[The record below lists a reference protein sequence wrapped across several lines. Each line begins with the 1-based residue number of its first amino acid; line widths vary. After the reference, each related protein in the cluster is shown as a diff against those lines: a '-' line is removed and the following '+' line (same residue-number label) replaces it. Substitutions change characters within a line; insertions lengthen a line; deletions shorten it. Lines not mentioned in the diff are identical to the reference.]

1 MNSETTPKKKDI
13 FHLNLELDNKILN
26 SIYKTIQ
33 PTLEKIIGVPGVT
46 DIYAGAVDKNNP
58 DDFCEA
64 ILDYMNVTCKISD
77 QDLARIPKN
86 GKIVVVSNHPFGG
99 IEGIMMGAILR
110 RVRPDV
116 KIMANYFL
124 SVIPEMRDL
133 FLFVDPF
140 GGPKAARANLATM
153 KQSIEWIKDGHLF
166 GVFPAGEV
174 SHATWKNRKITD
186 PAWSD
191 TISKII
197 RKTESPVIPMFFAG
211 NNRFFFQLAGLLHP
225 RFRTALLPRE
235 LINKKGQHIEVRVG
249 NVIPWARLKK
259 IETDLELTEY
269 LRHRTYMLENRPSGK
284 TLAESIVEKGI
295 HCGVEPVIDTIDPEL
310 LLADVESLP
319 ASQLLLESND
329 MQVWHAAYKQIPHV
343 MREIGRL
350 REITFRAT
358 DEGTGKSID
367 VDEFDE
373 YYQHLF
379 VWNKEKS
386 EIVGAYRLGRTDNI
400 IKRFGKKGLYTTTLF
415 NIKSSF
421 FDEINPAL
429 EMGRSFVRIEY
440 QRSFSPLLMLW
451 RGIGHYVA
459 KYPKYK
465 ILFGPVSINKEYQS
479 TSRQLM
485 VTFLKIHNYLP
496 DLASKVKARTPFRS
510 KKIKGWH
517 KEHSKRIISSID
529 EVSDVVSDLEWD
541 DKGVPILLKQYLKM
555 GGKLLGFNV
564 DPNFS
569 DVLDGLILVDVT
581 KTDPK
586 IMERYM
592 PREKLKEF
600 HKLHNTFEK
609 AYGPEEKSESPAKEL
624 AEA

>member
-1 MNSETTPKKKDI
+1 MSNTKDSEKAI
-13 FHLNLELDNKILN
+13 FNLDLELKNKPLN
-26 SIYKTIQ
+26 SLYRSVQ
-33 PTLEKIIGVPGVT
+33 PGLEKMIGVPGLL
-46 DIYAGAVDKNNP
+46 DIYHGAVAQQMP
-58 DDFCEA
+58 DRFCDA
-64 ILDYMNVTCKISD
+64 ILQYMNITCKISE
-77 QDLARIPKN
+77 QDLSRIPKN
-86 GKIVVVSNHPFGG
+86 GKIVVVANHPFGG
-99 IEGIMMGAILR
+99 IEGIIMGSILQ

-116 KIMANYFL
+116 KIMANYIL

-133 FLFVDPF
+133 FFFVDPF
-140 GGPKAARANLATM
+140 GGPSAARANLAAI
-153 KQSIEWIKDGHLF
+153 KQTINWVNESQML

-174 SHATWKNRKITD
+174 SHMTWKNRRIED

-191 TISKII
+191 TIAKIV
-197 RKTESPVIPMFFAG
+197 RKTQSPVIPIFFDG
-211 NNRFFFQLAGLLHP
+211 NNRTLFQIAGLIHP
-225 RFRTALLPRE
+225 RLRTALLPRE
-235 LINKKGQHIEVRVG
+235 LINKKGQQIEIRVG
-249 NVIPWARLKK
+249 NVIPWTRLKK
-259 IETDLELTEY
+259 IESESELTEY
-269 LRHRTYMLENRPSGK
+269 LRHRTYLLENRPAPTPPSVG
-284 TLAESIVEKGI
+284 IVDKI
-295 HCGVEPVIDTIDPEL
+295 VNCGMEPVIDAVDPEL
-310 LLADVESLP
+310 LLQDIEGMPS
-319 ASQLLLESND
+319 SQLLLTSGEL
-329 MQVWHAAYKQIPHV
+329 QVWHASYKQIPNM

-367 VDEFDE
+367 TDEFDT

-386 EIVGAYRLGRTDNI
+386 ELVGAYRLGRTDNI

-429 EMGRSFVRIEY
+429 EMGRSFVRPEY
-440 QRSFSPLLMLW
+440 QLSFSPLLMLW

-479 TSRQLM
+479 SSRQLM

-496 DLASKVKARTPFRS
+496 ELAAKVKARTPFRMR
-510 KKIKGWH
+510 KIKGWD
-517 KEHSKRIISSID
+517 KERSKRIVSSID

-541 DKGVPILLKQYLKM
+541 DKGVPILLKQYLKL

-569 DVLDGLILVDVT
+569 DVLDGLILVDIT

-592 PREKLKEF
+592 PREKLIEF
-600 HKLHNTFEK
+600 HKMHKTEYFTDE
-609 AYGPEEKSESPAKEL
+609 PAKEVDEGQL
-624 AEA
+624 VS

>member
-13 FHLNLELDNKILN
+13 FHLSLELDHKILN

-33 PTLEKIIGVPGVT
+33 PTLEKIIGLPGVT
-46 DIYAGAVDKNNP
+46 DIYAGALDKNNS

-166 GVFPAGEV
+166 GVFPSGEV

-211 NNRFFFQLAGLLHP
+211 HNRLFFQLAGLLHP

-259 IETDLELTEY
+259 IETDHELTEY
-269 LRHRTYMLENRPSGK
+269 LRHRTYMLENRPSGR

-295 HCGVEPVIDTIDPEL
+295 HCGVEPVIDAVDPEL

-600 HKLHNTFEK
+600 HKLHHTFEK
-609 AYGPEEKSESPAKEL
+609 AYGPEEKSEAPAKEL

>member
-1 MNSETTPKKKDI
+1 MNNEILPKKKDI
-13 FHLNLELDNKILN
+13 FHLDLELKNKALN
-26 SIYKTIQ
+26 RLFKSLQPSI
-33 PTLEKIIGVPGVT
+33 EKVIGVPGLT
-46 DIYAGAVDKNNP
+46 DIYSGALDQTHC
-58 DDFCEA
+58 DEFCDA
-64 ILDYMNVTCKISD
+64 ILNYMNVSCKISD

-140 GGPKAARANLATM
+140 GGPSAARANLATM
-153 KQSIEWIKDGHLF
+153 KQSIQWAKDGHMF

-174 SHATWKNRKITD
+174 SHVTWKNRQVTD

-197 RKTESPVIPMFFAG
+197 RKTESPVIPIFFAG
-211 NNRFFFQLAGLLHP
+211 GNRLFFQLAGLLHP
-225 RFRTALLPRE
+225 RLRTALLPRE
-235 LINKKGQHIEVRVG
+235 LINKKGQEIEVRVG

-259 IETDLELTEY
+259 IGTEHELTEY
-269 LRHRTYMLENRPSGK
+269 LRHRTYMLENRPMTKSLGDK
-284 TLAESIVEKGI
+284 LAEKVVN
-295 HCGVEPVIDTIDPEL
+295 CGMEPIIDAVDPDL
-310 LLADVESLP
+310 LIQDVEALP
-319 ASQLLLESND
+319 PSQLLLESGD
-329 MQVWHAAYKQIPHV
+329 MQVWHAAHKQIPNV
-343 MREIGRL
+343 MLEIARL

-358 DEGTGKSID
+358 DEGTGKPFD
-367 VDEFDE
+367 TDEFDE

-379 VWNKEKS
+379 VWNKEKG

-429 EMGRSFVRIEY
+429 EMGRSFVRVEY

-479 TSRQLM
+479 SSRQLM

-496 DLASKVKARTPFRS
+496 ELAAKVKARTPFRS
-510 KKIKGWH
+510 RTIKGWD
-517 KEHSKRIISSID
+517 KERSKRIISSID

-592 PREKLKEF
+592 PRENLKEF
-600 HKLHNTFEK
+600 HKLHNTYEQ
-609 AYGPEEKSESPAKEL
+609 AYGAEPELEKSTKEL
-624 AEA
+624 AKV

>member
-1 MNSETTPKKKDI
+1 MNADNSDSKKNI
-13 FHLNLELDNKILN
+13 FNLDLKLDNKLMD
-26 SIYKTIQ
+26 SVYKSIQ
-33 PTLEKIIGVPGVT
+33 PALEKVIGVPGLM
-46 DIYAGAVDKNNP
+46 DIYNGAVAQNDPDKFS
-58 DDFCEA
+58 DA
-64 ILDYMNVTCKISD
+64 ILRHMDIKCEISE

-86 GKIVVVSNHPFGG
+86 GKIVVVANHPFGG
-99 IEGIMMGAILR
+99 IEGIIMGAILQ

-116 KIMANYFL
+116 KIMANYVL

-140 GGPKAARANLATM
+140 GGPSAARANLATM
-153 KQSIEWIKDGHLF
+153 KSTISWVKDNQML
-166 GVFPAGEV
+166 GVFPSGEV
-174 SHATWKNRKITD
+174 SHLKWGSRKIID
-186 PAWSD
+186 PPWSD

-197 RKTESPVIPMFFAG
+197 RKTESQVIPMFFAG
-211 NNRFFFQLAGLLHP
+211 NNRMIFQIAGLLHP
-225 RFRTALLPRE
+225 RLRTALIPRE
-235 LINKKGQHIEVRVG
+235 LINKRGSAIEIRVG
-249 NVIPWARLKK
+249 NVIPWSRLKK
-259 IETDLELTEY
+259 IQSEKELTEY
-269 LRHRTYMLENRPSGK
+269 LRHRTYMLENRPASEHKPG
-284 TLAESIVEKGI
+284 IVEKI
-295 HCGVEPVIDTIDPEL
+295 VNCGLEPLIDPVDPEL
-310 LLADVESLP
+310 LYNDVEQLP
-319 ASQLLLESND
+319 ESQLLLSSGE
-329 MQVWHAAYKQIPHV
+329 MEVYHAAYKQIPNI

-350 REITFRAT
+350 REHTFRAT
-358 DEGTGKSID
+358 DEGTGKPID
-367 VDEFDE
+367 IDEFDS

-379 VWNKEKS
+379 VWNKEKN
-386 EIVGAYRLGRTDNI
+386 ELVGAYRLGRTDNI
-400 IKRFGKKGLYTTTLF
+400 IKCFGKKGLYTTTLF

-429 EMGRSFVRIEY
+429 EMGRSFVRPEY

-479 TSRQLM
+479 SSRQLM

-496 DLASKVKARTPFRS
+496 ELAAKVKARTPFRS
-510 KKIKGWH
+510 RKIKGWD
-517 KEHSKRIISSID
+517 KKHSKRIISSID
-529 EVSDVVSDLEWD
+529 EVSEVVSDLEWD

-555 GGKLLGFNV
+555 GGKLLGFNI

-592 PREKLKEF
+592 PREKLMKF
-600 HKLHNTFEK
+600 HELHK
-609 AYGPEEKSESPAKEL
+609 SDAYTKDLPKSKPTENLVET
-624 AEA
+624 E

>member
-1 MNSETTPKKKDI
+1 MNNDLSPKKKDI
-13 FHLNLELDNKILN
+13 FHLDLELENKSLN
-26 SIYKTIQ
+26 RAYKAVQ
-33 PTLEKIIGVPGVT
+33 PVIEKVIGVPGLT
-46 DIYAGAVDKNNP
+46 DIYSGALDQNNP
-58 DDFCEA
+58 DDFCQA

-140 GGPKAARANLATM
+140 GGPKAARANLASM
-153 KQSIEWIKDGHLF
+153 KHSIEWIKDGHMF

-197 RKTESPVIPMFFAG
+197 KKTESPVIPIFFAG
-211 NNRFFFQLAGLLHP
+211 NNRLFFQIAGLLHP

-235 LINKKGQHIEVRVG
+235 LINKKGQEIEVRVG

-259 IETDLELTEY
+259 IETEHELTEY

-284 TLAESIVEKGI
+284 SLGEAIVDKVTNFGM
-295 HCGVEPVIDTIDPEL
+295 EPVIDAVDPEL

-319 ASQLLLESND
+319 ESQLLLESND
-329 MQVWHAAYKQIPHV
+329 MQVWHAAHKQIPNV

-379 VWNKEKS
+379 VWNKEKV

-479 TSRQLM
+479 SSRQLM

-510 KKIKGWH
+510 RKIKGWD
-517 KEHSKRIISSID
+517 KERSKRIISSID

-592 PREKLKEF
+592 PREKLREF
-600 HKLHNTFEK
+600 HKLHNTTEQ
-609 AYGPEEKSESPAKEL
+609 AYGPEAKT
-624 AEA
+624 EATANVLTEA

>member
-1 MNSETTPKKKDI
+1 MNNETTPKKKDI
-13 FHLNLELDNKILN
+13 FHLDLELENKTLN
-26 SIYKTIQ
+26 SVYKTIQ
-33 PTLEKIIGVPGVT
+33 PALEKAIGVPGLI
-46 DIYAGAVDKNNP
+46 DIYSGAVDQNNP
-58 DDFCEA
+58 DDFCQA

-140 GGPKAARANLATM
+140 GGPKAARANLASM
-153 KQSIEWIKDGHLF
+153 KKSIEWVKDGHMF
-166 GVFPAGEV
+166 GVFPSGEV

-186 PAWSD
+186 PAWSN

-197 RKTESPVIPMFFAG
+197 RKTESPVIPIFFAG
-211 NNRFFFQLAGLLHP
+211 CNRLLFQIAGLIHP

-235 LINKKGQHIEVRVG
+235 LINKKGQQIEVRVG

-259 IETDLELTEY
+259 FGTEQELTEY
-269 LRHRTYMLENRPSGK
+269 LRHRTYMLENRPLSKSLGE
-284 TLAESIVEKGI
+284 AIVEKVAN
-295 HCGVEPVIDTIDPEL
+295 CGMEPVIDAVDPEL
-310 LLADVESLP
+310 LLADVEGLP
-319 ASQLLLESND
+319 DSQMLLESND
-329 MQVWHAAYKQIPHV
+329 MQVWHAAHKQIPNV

-379 VWNKEKS
+379 VWNKEKA

-479 TSRQLM
+479 SSRQLM

-510 KKIKGWH
+510 RKIKGWH
-517 KEHSKRIISSID
+517 NEHSKRIISSID

-592 PREKLKEF
+592 PREKLREF
-600 HKLHNTFEK
+600 HKLHNTIEQ
-609 AYGPEEKSESPAKEL
+609 AYGPEEKAQATAKEL

>member
-1 MNSETTPKKKDI
+1 MSNEVNQKKKDI
-13 FHLNLELDNKILN
+13 FHLDLELENKTLN
-26 SIYKTIQ
+26 SVYKTIQ
-33 PTLEKIIGVPGVT
+33 PTLEKVIGVPGLT
-46 DIYAGAVDKNNP
+46 DIYSGAVDQQNP
-58 DDFCEA
+58 DDFCQA
-64 ILDYMNVTCKISD
+64 ILDYMDVTCKISD

-140 GGPKAARANLATM
+140 GGPKAARANLASM
-153 KQSIEWIKDGHLF
+153 KQSIEWIKEGHMF

-174 SHATWKNRKITD
+174 SHATWKNRKVTD
-186 PAWSD
+186 PAWSN

-197 RKTESPVIPMFFAG
+197 KKTESPVIPMFFAG
-211 NNRFFFQLAGLLHP
+211 SNRLFFQIAGLIHP

-235 LINKKGQHIEVRVG
+235 LINKKGEQIEVRVG

-259 IETDLELTEY
+259 LQSENELTEY
-269 LRHRTYMLENRPSGK
+269 LRHRTYMLENRPLNK
-284 TLAESIVEKGI
+284 TLGAAIVEKVAN
-295 HCGVEPVIDTIDPEL
+295 CGMEPVIDAVDPEFL
-310 LLADVESLP
+310 LGDVEGLP
-319 ASQLLLESND
+319 DSQLLLESND
-329 MQVWHAAYKQIPHV
+329 MQVWHAAHKQIPNV

-379 VWNKEKS
+379 VWNKEKA

-479 TSRQLM
+479 SSRQLM

-510 KKIKGWH
+510 RKIKGWD

-592 PREKLKEF
+592 PREKLREF
-600 HKLHNTFEK
+600 HKLHNTTEQ
-609 AYGPEEKSESPAKEL
+609 AYGPDEKTPASTNEL

>member
-13 FHLNLELDNKILN
+13 FHLNLELDHKILN

-153 KQSIEWIKDGHLF
+153 KQSIEWIKDGHMF
-166 GVFPAGEV
+166 GVFPSGEV

-211 NNRFFFQLAGLLHP
+211 HNRFFFQLAGLLHP

-259 IETDLELTEY
+259 IETDRELTEY

-295 HCGVEPVIDTIDPEL
+295 HCGVEPVIDAVDPEL

-319 ASQLLLESND
+319 VSQLLLESND

-600 HKLHNTFEK
+600 HKLHHTFEK
-609 AYGPEEKSESPAKEL
+609 AYGPEEKSEAPAKEL